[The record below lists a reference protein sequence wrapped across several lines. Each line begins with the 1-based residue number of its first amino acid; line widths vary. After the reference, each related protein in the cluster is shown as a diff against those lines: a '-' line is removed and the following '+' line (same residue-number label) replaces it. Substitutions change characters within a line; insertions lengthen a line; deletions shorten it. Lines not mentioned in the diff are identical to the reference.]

1 MREILFRGKCV
12 DGKGWIEGYYYQKPN
27 PCSEDGQ
34 PVYHGISD
42 LPPFGAEIIPE
53 TVGQYTGMHEFV
65 VTDKTICE
73 PLFENDIVEVMT
85 HRRPCTEYNPTSQ
98 YDGKCKVRATI
109 VFKNGGWQL
118 DYDNAYNHKLE
129 KLRGKEE
136 SERTVKG
143 ARDLFHF
150 GFHGNNEDWYREH
163 NKHYVFG
170 DIVRIGNIHD
180 NPDLIGGT
188 EE

>member
-1 MREILFRGKCV
+1 MREILFRGKRV
-12 DGKGWIEGYYYQKPN
+12 DNGEWVEGFFFREAGSFIK
-27 PCSEDGQ
+27 E
-34 PVYHGISD
+34 
-42 LPPFGAEIIPE
+42 LPSAVTTPTHLVLPE

-163 NKHYVFG
+163 NKHYIFG

-180 NPDLIGGT
+180 NPELIGGA
-188 EE
+188 